1 MTNLYSL
8 MVVQDHIW
16 DTIKSAI
23 AKAQNAGELP
33 TCDLPTKSLE
43 HPQNPNHGD
52 YSSNIALRLS
62 KQMKINPMQ
71 IAELI
76 EAHIDVN
83 SPIESISVAN
93 PGFLNFNLES
103 TWVKNQVDE
112 IIEMGDKYGNIQ
124 LGNATKIQIE
134 FVSVNPTGPLHIGHA
149 RGAVV
154 GSALSNIL
162 NAADYKVENEYYV
175 NDAGAQVDN
184 FAESIYAQYKKDKG
198 IDVNIPEDGY
208 KGDYINEIAS
218 DISSCTNL
226 NIDDMS
232 EEHALQSIKEYG
244 LKLMLSAI
252 KQDLDSLR
260 VHMDEWFSEKS
271 LYQDGTYK
279 TIKQELNKN
288 NLLETKDGA
297 LWFKSSELGDDKD
310 NVVEKSN
317 GRPTYFA
324 SDIAYHYNKFT
335 LRNFEF
341 VVNIWGSDHQGHIP
355 RLKTVVNALKI
366 DSSRL
371 KFILT
376 QMVKL
381 KRGSSAVKMSKRS
394 GELIT
399 LAEFIKEVGADACRF
414 FFLSRSPDSQL
425 DFDIELAQKQSSEN
439 PVYYIQYGHA
449 RICSILKNAKENN
462 IQFNDGDV
470 NLLDDPNELNLIK
483 KILALPETVQSISVR
498 LEPHH
503 LAHYALDLSS
513 AFHLYYQNCKVISTD
528 DEELH
533 ITKARLKLCEATR
546 ITINR
551 CLNLMGM
558 SAPEKM

>member
-1 MTNLYSL
+1 MA
-8 MVVQDHIW
+8 VQDQIW

-23 AKAQNAGELP
+23 HKAQTADELP
-33 TCDLPTKSLE
+33 VCELPNRSLE

-52 YSSNIALRLS
+52 YSSNIALRLA
-62 KQMKINPMQ
+62 KPMRINPMQ
-71 IAELI
+71 IAELVK
-76 EAHIDVN
+76 ARIDLK
-83 SPIESISVAN
+83 SPIASVSVAK

-103 TWVKNQVDE
+103 AWVKNQVEKILE
-112 IIEMGDKYGNIQ
+112 IGEEYGNIE
-124 LGNATKIQIE
+124 LGNSAKIQIE
-134 FVSVNPTGPLHIGHA
+134 FVSVNPTGPLHIGHT

-154 GSALSNIL
+154 GSTLSNVL
-162 NAADYKVENEYYV
+162 NAANYKVQNEYYV
-175 NDAGAQVDN
+175 NDAGSQVDN
-184 FAESIYAQYKKDKG
+184 FAKSIYAQFKKTQG
-198 IDVNIPEDGY
+198 IDVNIPEDSY
-208 KGDYINEIAS
+208 KGDYINEIALKIYNS
-218 DISSCTNL
+218 YGL
-226 NIDDMS
+226 NIHKMS
-232 EEHALQSIKEYG
+232 EKEALLNIKEYG
-244 LKLMLSAI
+244 LKLMLSSI

-260 VHMDEWFSEKS
+260 VSMNEWFSEKS
-271 LYQDGTYK
+271 LFQDGTYK
-279 TIKQELNKN
+279 EIKEKLDKN
-288 NLLETKDGA
+288 NLLERKDGA
-297 LWFKSSELGDDKD
+297 LWFKSSQLGEEKD
-310 NVVEKSN
+310 NVIEKSN
-317 GRPTYFA
+317 GMPTYFA
-324 SDIAYHYNKFT
+324 SDIAYHYNKFA
-335 LRNFEF
+335 LRDFKF
-341 VVNIWGSDHQGHIP
+341 VVNIWGADHQGHIP
-355 RLKTVVNALKI
+355 RLKTVVQSLQI
-366 DSSRL
+366 DPDRL
-371 KFILT
+371 KFIVT

-381 KRGSSAVKMSKRS
+381 KRGSSIVKMSKRS

-399 LAEFIKEVGADACRF
+399 LAEFIKEVGVDACRF
-414 FFLSRSPDSQL
+414 FFLSRSADSQL

-462 IQFNDGDV
+462 IRFNDGDV